1 MPVLA
6 ECRHN
11 AIAAELPA
19 PNHSRDERLAM
30 PGIILRKRPGIP
42 AGGLVRNGRQGIR
55 PRFVIP
61 KDARYPGISEMAQ
74 NDNTPVIRIP
84 GHLIAPYGVIRMEHS
99 DFDAVVRRA
108 GCRIPD

>member
-11 AIAAELPA
+11 AITAELPA
-19 PNHSRDERLAM
+19 PNHSRDARLAM

-42 AGGLVRNGRQGIR
+42 AAGLIRTLICNGRQGIR

-61 KDARYPGISEMAQ
+61 RDARYPVISEMAQ
-74 NDNTPVIRIP
+74 DDNTPVIRIP
-84 GHLIAPYGVIRMEHS
+84 GHLIAP
-99 DFDAVVRRA
+99 
-108 GCRIPD
+108 